1 MGRTSDAKERLIQSG
16 MELLHAGGY
25 ARAGVQV
32 ICERA
37 GVRKGS
43 FYHFFA
49 SKSALGLAVL
59 ERLHNESN
67 RLLDEALAPDLP
79 PEGRIARLFDR
90 AAAIQENF
98 RAETGTVK
106 GCPFGNLALEMS
118 NEDETFRLYL
128 TRVLRE
134 MINRLEEAIAPLT
147 LHEEAK
153 AMAEAIFSL
162 LEGAILLAKAENDPE
177 VIRRMGEMA
186 ARILVAA
193 PAPTP

>member
-25 ARAGVQV
+25 ARAGVQE
-32 ICERA
+32 ICTRA

-59 ERLHNESN
+59 ERLHDESS
-67 RLLDEALAPDLP
+67 RLLAEALAPDLP

-90 AAAIQENF
+90 AAEIQELF
-98 RAETGTVK
+98 LTETGAVR
-106 GCPFGNLALEMS
+106 GCPLGNLTLEMS

-134 MINRLEEAIAPLT
+134 TIHHIEKVIAPR
-147 LHEEAK
+147 EESTI
-153 AMAEAIFSL
+153 MAEAILSL
-162 LEGAILLAKAENDPE
+162 LEGAILLAKAENDPA

-186 ARILVAA
+186 ARILMATCSSTS
-193 PAPTP
+193 PPP